1 MTTMYTTYYNQYMK
15 QYQEQQQQIL
25 NESKDEKT
33 GDTLESLQKQ
43 AAYYAQQQR
52 TIQTQL
58 ETSLT
63 KTAEQLIQE
72 IANLA
77 AAKTNQPIVLN
88 QFSHQ
93 QHHLHQ
99 HHYST
104 IPLQQQQ
111 QQQSLNPQIQPP
123 LTHPMMMRHITPQ
136 QLGPNVG
143 GGGVIGGPNQLPPVP
158 IMPPMQP
165 KMNVI
170 QPNIFY

>member
-1 MTTMYTTYYNQYMK
+1 MK

-33 GDTLESLQKQ
+33 SDTLDSLQKQ

-58 ETSLT
+58 EASLT

-99 HHYST
+99 HHYT
-104 IPLQQQQ
+104 QMPLQQQQ
-111 QQQSLNPQIQPP
+111 QQQQQQSQPLNPQMQPS
-123 LTHPMMMRHITPQ
+123 LAHPMMMRHIVPTPQ

-143 GGGVIGGPNQLPPVP
+143 GGVIGGPPQLPPVP
-158 IMPPMQP
+158 MMPPMQP

-170 QPNIFY
+170 QPNMFY